1 MAHMKMKRSTFLGM
15 SLRAYT
21 TISCLLILCLAML
34 LLHSGDSAA
43 SAQVAQKPN
52 IVFILTDDSDYHL
65 LSKMPNIRTELIQK
79 GVTFTNASSRS
90 QLAVRAALPSCAAST
105 LTTTVSST

>member
-1 MAHMKMKRSTFLGM
+1 MKMKRSSFLGV

-65 LSKMPNIRTELIQK
+65 LGKMPNIRTELIQK
-79 GVTFTNASSRS
+79 GVTFNNAF
-90 QLAVRAALPSCAAST
+90 VPFPTCVAST
-105 LTTTVSST
+105 PTTTVSSTTTRRRAG